1 MSAAPGRP
9 KQARAAGRGPEAPIS
24 GEEPAAPRRVLIV
37 SLRYLGD
44 ALLSTPLAHALR
56 RRWPQCTV
64 DMLVFAGTEG
74 AFEGNA
80 DVARVLTVSENA
92 SAADTLRRVLSLW
105 RRYDLAVIAQTG
117 TRPFVFG
124 WAAGRRRV
132 GLVSAESGK
141 SWWKR
146 ALLQRHAT
154 FDALGA
160 RVLENQRIAALLG
173 CEEPPQVVAPSAG
186 WGLQDLE
193 RELGFDARQRYAV
206 VHPAPRWRYKQ
217 WTREGWHALLRSLV
231 AQGLRVVITGG
242 PGAAER
248 AYLDQ
253 LLRDADLPGLQRRDG
268 RWSLAQT
275 ADVLRRAALYVGPD
289 TATTHLAAACGTPTV
304 ALFGPTDPAIWGPWP
319 AHDGAPYA
327 RVAERQRRGNVLLLQ
342 NAGFACV
349 PCQLEGCERRRDS
362 RSLCLEQMPPE
373 AVTVAALQVAHGS

>member
-1 MSAAPGRP
+1 MSSDGDTP
-9 KQARAAGRGPEAPIS
+9 
-24 GEEPAAPRRVLIV
+24 PRRALVV
-37 SLRYLGD
+37 SLRFLGD

-56 RRWPQCTV
+56 RRWPDCTV

-74 AFEGNA
+74 AFEGNP
-80 DVARVLTVSENA
+80 DVARVLTVAERA
-92 SAADTLRRVLSLW
+92 SAADTLRQMRSLW

-132 GLVSAESGK
+132 GLVAAERGK

-146 ALLQRHAT
+146 ALLHRHAT
-154 FDALGA
+154 FDVRGA

-173 CEEPPQVVAPSAG
+173 CDGAPQVVAPTAG
-186 WGLQDLE
+186 WSPRELA
-193 RELGFDARQRYAV
+193 RELGFDPRQRYAV

-217 WTREGWHALLRSLV
+217 WTRAGWLALLRSLV
-231 AQGLRVVITGG
+231 VQGLRVVITGG
-242 PGAAER
+242 PGMAER

-253 LLRDADLPGLQRRDG
+253 LLQGVDLQGVQRCDG

-319 AHDGAPYA
+319 AQDGAAYA
-327 RVAERQRRGNVLLLQ
+327 RVDNRQRRGNVLLLQ

-349 PCQLEGCERRRDS
+349 PCQLEGCERRRDG
-362 RSLCLEQMPPE
+362 RALCLEQMP
-373 AVTVAALQVAHGS
+373 AARVTAAALEVARSA